1 MRCKPRTIH
10 NAQLPKDS
18 TFPGLFS
25 CSKKI
30 LPTRAGMYLWDH
42 RSNDIWGKGIIKAPR
57 GSVLNEVI
65 DDSQNWWRRRN
76 HLRPSYEV
84 IPSKLE
90 TGPQN
95 VILDFFG
102 LLTLGN
108 NGTQEIQPSNQRSL
122 SLRCPREPSVSLAI
136 WETSKASIR
145 SKLKLFG
152 QNISFYW

>member
-57 GSVLNEVI
+57 GSV
-65 DDSQNWWRRRN
+65 
-76 HLRPSYEV
+76 EV